1 MAPSTDTTDGPRLYS
16 RRSALKSFGVAAAA
30 VWGASALSA
39 CSSSS
44 STTAAGAT
52 TTGVAATVAGSSA
65 PGALVSTAIQ
75 LAYLK
80 NVQFAG
86 SFFAEEKG
94 YYAAGGL
101 QVDIL
106 SGGPNLA
113 VEPVVASGKALVG
126 ITHTAELAQSV
137 SNGAKL
143 TCIGAGFQKN
153 PFCIVSLD
161 KAPISKPSDMIGKKI
176 GVSATNQ
183 PVWKAFLKANNLD
196 ESKINVVT
204 VQFDPTPLASGEIDG
219 LVAFYTNEPIV
230 LEVQGIKTH
239 SMLLN
244 DFGYPL
250 LEDLYIARTA
260 DLADATKRKQIVA
273 LMTAEAKGWQ
283 DAVADPQQAA
293 TLAVTKYGKDLKLDM
308 NQQVLDMKAQNEL
321 VISPDTKAHGL
332 FWMTDAAIASTIN
345 SLKLG
350 GVTADPSLFTNDVL
364 TDVYQ
369 GKATV

>member
-1 MAPSTDTTDGPRLYS
+1 MSETPTTLS
-16 RRSALKSFGVAAAA
+16 RRSALRLFGAGAATLLGGGLLSACGSSDKEA
-30 VWGASALSA
+30 TSSSTPATGGASA
-39 CSSSS
+39 
-44 STTAAGAT
+44 AAGGASGT
-52 TTGVAATVAGSSA
+52 TKA
-65 PGALVSTAIQ
+65 AIQ

-101 QVDIL
+101 DVDLIA
-106 SGGPNLA
+106 GGPNLA

-126 ITHTAELAQSV
+126 ITHTAELAKAV

-153 PFCIVSLD
+153 PFCVLSL
-161 KAPISKPSDMIGKKI
+161 ASNPITKPEDMIGKKI
-176 GVSATNQ
+176 GVSATNV
-183 PVWKAFLKANNLD
+183 PVWQAFLKANKID
-196 ESKINVVT
+196 ASKIHVVT
-204 VQFDPTPLASGEIDG
+204 VQFDPTPLASKEIDG

-230 LEVQGIKTH
+230 LEVKGIKTH

-250 LEDLYIARTA
+250 LEDLYIAKTA
-260 DLADATKRKQIVA
+260 DLADPTKRKQIVA

-308 NQQVLDMKAQNEL
+308 QQQVLDMKAQNDL
-321 VISPDTKAHGL
+321 VVSDTTKAHGL
-332 FWMTDAAIASTIN
+332 FWMTDEDIASTIK
-345 SLKLG
+345 SLALG
-350 GVTADPSLFTNDVL
+350 GVTASPGLFSNDVL
-364 TDVYQ
+364 KDVYK
-369 GKATV
+369 GGATAA